1 VSAGVRRPR
10 VFMMDLLA
18 TVPYYT
24 AYLTQALLREPV
36 DLTVGSITYYLDPG
50 CYTSRGIQVDPG
62 LLDVVGKVR
71 LPRLPRRILKLL
83 EGMLNLCALTVRF
96 FFAPPD
102 VIHVQYLPML
112 RTPAPMDLWFVEY
125 CRWRGA
131 KIVLT
136 VHDLLP
142 HDTGEEHKATFH
154 KLYRRVDA
162 IICHSDAVRERL
174 ASEFAVPE
182 EKISVIPH
190 GPFFYD
196 LPATNDEERLRGFA
210 LEPGKLMV
218 LWQGII
224 FPYKGTDLLLRAWQ
238 QVEAKRCDACLVIVG
253 TGAPELLQAIR
264 AQVEE
269 LGLKRVKLHFRF
281 VSSEELAALYRA
293 ADAVVYPYRAITT
306 SGALATGLAMGKAI
320 VTSDLPVF
328 RELLTNREN
337 ALLVA
342 PQNRDALAGA
352 LIELVQD
359 SVLRER
365 LAAKVR
371 EMNFGEESWI
381 AIAQKTLEVYER
393 VLVRTG

>member
-1 VSAGVRRPR
+1 
-10 VFMMDLLA
+10 
-18 TVPYYT
+18 
-24 AYLTQALLREPV
+24 
-36 DLTVGSITYYLDPG
+36 
-50 CYTSRGIQVDPG
+50 
-62 LLDVVGKVR
+62 
-71 LPRLPRRILKLL
+71 
-83 EGMLNLCALTVRF
+83 
-96 FFAPPD
+96 
-102 VIHVQYLPML
+102 
-112 RTPAPMDLWFVEY
+112 
-125 CRWRGA
+125 
-131 KIVLT
+131 
-136 VHDLLP
+136 
-142 HDTGEEHKATFH
+142 
-154 KLYRRVDA
+154 
-162 IICHSDAVRERL
+162 
-174 ASEFAVPE
+174 
-182 EKISVIPH
+182 
-190 GPFFYD
+190 
-196 LPATNDEERLRGFA
+196 
-210 LEPGKLMV
+210 
-218 LWQGII
+218 
-224 FPYKGTDLLLRAWQ
+224 
-238 QVEAKRCDACLVIVG
+238 
-253 TGAPELLQAIR
+253 
-264 AQVEE
+264 VEE

-281 VSSEELAALYRA
+281 VSSEELAALYRS